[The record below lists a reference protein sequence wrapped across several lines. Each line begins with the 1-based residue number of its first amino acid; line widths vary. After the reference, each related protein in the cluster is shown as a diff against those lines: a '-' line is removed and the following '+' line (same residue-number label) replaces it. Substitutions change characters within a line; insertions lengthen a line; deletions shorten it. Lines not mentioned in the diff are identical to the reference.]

1 MFKLT
6 KDEYNHLDNAVTAT
20 YKRATEGIEDI
31 MNKEGM
37 KRADIFD
44 RIEINGTSNCFI
56 TLEDHRENFVNHPTS
71 RLMNPAK
78 NEIGSSTLILDK
90 INICLCEKLKLNEWK
105 NTTGVINWFK
115 KFDEKHLH
123 TFTIFDIKDF
133 YPSIKETLL
142 KNTLQFAAEHTY
154 VTCCGKRDQP
164 LLNAVSKRS

>member
-20 YKRATEGIEDI
+20 YKRAIEGIEDI
-31 MNKEGM
+31 MNKEGK

-56 TLEDHRENFVNHPTS
+56 TLEDHRENFVNHPTT

-105 NTTGVINWFK
+105 NNW
-115 KFDEKHLH
+115 HH
-123 TFTIFDIKDF
+123 
-133 YPSIKETLL
+133 
-142 KNTLQFAAEHTY
+142 
-154 VTCCGKRDQP
+154 
-164 LLNAVSKRS
+164 